1 MNKIRVLHMVSTL
14 SNGSGV
20 MGFIMNVYRNINR
33 NKIQFDFIYFD
44 NEERS
49 ITYIDEILKL
59 GGKVNYITKP
69 NNLRNINEF
78 KNELSEILKKENYKI
93 IHLHEVYLNKFV
105 NDEAKKVVGA
115 KVIAHSHATKYS
127 DNKIKAIRN
136 KILCFNLKKNVDIF
150 FACSKAAGK
159 FLYGKKAFYENRVFV
174 INNAIEIDKF
184 KYNENIR
191 NKVRK
196 ELNLEEKF
204 VIGNIGRFAKQK
216 NHKFLIDIFYEVK
229 KKKENAFLLLI
240 GEGDLRESIE
250 KKIEKLNLRNSVL
263 FLSSRKDV
271 NEILQGM
278 DVFVLPSLYEGL
290 PVSVIEAQTSGLP
303 CIISNKVTD
312 EVNIIDCK
320 FLSITNAKV
329 WCKYILK
336 SEDHI
341 RVDTNESITK
351 AGYDIKYEA
360 LRIQNIYEKLYAGR
374 DI

>member
-1 MNKIRVLHMVSTL
+1 MAN
-14 SNGSGV
+14 
-20 MGFIMNVYRNINR
+20 
-33 NKIQFDFIYFD
+33 
-44 NEERS
+44 
-49 ITYIDEILKL
+49 
-59 GGKVNYITKP
+59 
-69 NNLRNINEF
+69 
-78 KNELSEILKKENYKI
+78 
-93 IHLHEVYLNKFV
+93 
-105 NDEAKKVVGA
+105 
-115 KVIAHSHATKYS
+115 HATKYS
-127 DNKIKAIRN
+127 DNKIKTIRN

-196 ELNLEEKF
+196 ELNLEDKF

-250 KKIEKLNLRNSVL
+250 KKLEKLNLRNSVL

-336 SEDHI
+336 SEDHL

-360 LRIQNIYEKLYAGR
+360 LKIQNIYEKLYARR